1 MDLDPVS
8 LAAYVAVYCAFI
20 PFGAY
25 WIYKLLRD
33 GPKGEG
39 PEGERHAIPGATA
52 NRPLAFADEAET
64 ATGGRFGGRG

>member
-8 LAAYVAVYCAFI
+8 LAACVALYCTFI
-20 PFGAY
+20 PFGVY
-25 WIYKLLRD
+25 CIYKLLRD
-33 GPKGEG
+33 GPKSGG